1 MATIKYILFIV
12 PKFTSL
18 LSILGSTMI
27 ISQVL
32 QSKENRGHTQQR
44 LVCVMSIIDLTVSTA
59 WFLTPL
65 FVPKEFEQFLWG
77 IGTTSTCSLQ
87 YKFQCRDMVIIEKY
101 MHAFA
106 LLFGIATATTAL
118 VLNLYEDANWDCCI
132 SSTAQTFQW
141 AFFFAPLWIA
151 IIFVITLVNLSGA
164 ELPEWLIALAGSFIP
179 FQGFFNAMVYFRL
192 RLQNCSKANPERS
205 SVWVIRS
212 IMKHALCGC
221 CVSCCSN
228 THDHTCPDGLDI
240 EPNPNRATAVT
251 AEATAEAEESFNDS
265 AIIIICLCQR
275 KQDDNVRVQ
284 SDYPDDV
291 YRNEPIEMKSQW
303 EPSRDSARQNIGRM
317 SWGDQVDNND
327 YIYLSHNI
335 NTIYDPMS
343 CTRTANC

>member
-1 MATIKYILFIV
+1 
-12 PKFTSL
+12 
-18 LSILGSTMI
+18 
-27 ISQVL
+27 
-32 QSKENRGHTQQR
+32 
-44 LVCVMSIIDLTVSTA
+44 
-59 WFLTPL
+59 
-65 FVPKEFEQFLWG
+65 
-77 IGTTSTCSLQ
+77 
-87 YKFQCRDMVIIEKY
+87 MVIIEKY

-118 VLNLYEDANWDCCI
+118 VLNLYEDANWDCWI
-132 SSTAQTFQW
+132 SPTAQTFQW

-151 IIFVITLVNLSGA
+151 IIFVITCMLMIFLHVRTVEKNSIRWRRVSGREVQLIKTRAVAKQGALYVGVFFITWIFPTIARVVNLSGA

-265 AIIIICLCQR
+265 A
-275 KQDDNVRVQ
+275 
-284 SDYPDDV
+284 S
-291 YRNEPIEMKSQW
+291 M
-303 EPSRDSARQNIGRM
+303 
-317 SWGDQVDNND
+317 
-327 YIYLSHNI
+327 
-335 NTIYDPMS
+335 
-343 CTRTANC
+343 